1 MKVKRE
7 DLVFI
12 GYDSWCRAVYKV
24 NSRGTLLK
32 DINLKPGVNDIMP
45 DIPEP
50 PYTLYTSAD
59 GTFEGEP
66 NNPVELEDDE
76 E

>member
-1 MKVKRE
+1 MTRKELTFVGI
-7 DLVFI
+7 D
-12 GYDSWCRAVYKV
+12 YWSRAVYKDK
-24 NSRGTLLK
+24 NGKYYK
-32 DINLKPGVNDIMP
+32 DITLKGGPEY
-45 DIPEP
+45 IPN
-50 PYTLYTSAD
+50 TLYTSAD